1 MSALW
6 FTGSIALVVIGG
18 LAFARVWAW
27 TWGATR
33 QELEAVWPGDEL
45 SPRAAFVTTRV
56 VTIDAPPPAVW
67 SWLVQIGQDRAGFYS
82 YTWLE
87 NLARCAMPRV
97 ERIVPEWQ
105 ERTLGERIWLARRDR
120 YRGEAR
126 QIVVRIEPGR
136 VLALASPIDWGRIVR
151 REASRG
157 GTWTF
162 ILAPSGNGRTRLVAR
177 SRGPEAPGLALRLF
191 HLAIFAPVHF
201 IMERRMLLRIAT
213 LAEAHAEVR
222 QAS

>member
-1 MSALW
+1 MSTLW
-6 FTGSIALVVIGG
+6 FAGSLGLLIVAL
-18 LAFARVWAW
+18 AAARVWAW
-27 TWGATR
+27 TWGATSAD
-33 QELEAVWPGDEL
+33 LEAVWPGDDL
-45 SPRAAFVTTRV
+45 SPRASLVTTRA
-56 VTIDAPPPAVW
+56 VTIEAPAPVVW

-97 ERIVPEWQ
+97 ERLVPEWQ
-105 ERTLGERIWLARRDR
+105 QRTLGERVWLARRDR

-126 QIVVRIEPGR
+126 QIVVGIDPGR
-136 VLALASPIDWGRIVR
+136 ALTMASPVDWGRIVR
-151 REASRG
+151 RETSRG

-162 ILAPSGNGRTRLVAR
+162 ILVPLDARRTRLVAR

-191 HLAIFAPVHF
+191 YLALFAPIHF

-213 LAEAHAEVR
+213 LAEQTASAR